1 MESGDI
7 EVVLD
12 GQAFLG
18 EEFQVELGLVTVL
31 FHQFGPF
38 FDPFDPRTFGH
49 ELGDGA
55 PNKVLGQT
63 GQKRT
68 AAFGGH
74 FDSAL
79 AIQ

>member
-12 GQAFLG
+12 GQTFLG
-18 EEFQVELGLVTVL
+18 DEFQVELGLVTVL
-31 FHQFGPF
+31 FDQFGPF
-38 FDPFDPRTFGH
+38 FGPFDPRTFGH

-55 PNKVLGQT
+55 TNKVLGQT

-74 FDSAL
+74 FDNAL
-79 AIQ
+79 CIQ